1 MAFYKVE
8 TVAVTFSEYCIFHL
22 NSQSSAT
29 CLEPGVE
36 FLPQLVLC
44 SGFFLIY
51 LVEEAVEA
59 VLGGSGHAEAI
70 HRHVSVR

>member
-1 MAFYKVE
+1 M
-8 TVAVTFSEYCIFHL
+8 
-22 NSQSSAT
+22 
-29 CLEPGVE
+29 E

-59 VLGGSGHAEAI
+59 VLGGSGHVEAI

>member
-1 MAFYKVE
+1 MHTSRCLLYFPSKH
-8 TVAVTFSEYCIFHL
+8 C
-22 NSQSSAT
+22 QSSAT

>member
-1 MAFYKVE
+1 MAQS
-8 TVAVTFSEYCIFHL
+8 VALGGRGWGGAGARDL
-22 NSQSSAT
+22 NLGWT
-29 CLEPGVE
+29 
-36 FLPQLVLC
+36 FLPELLIS